1 LIIHIISSEFLAIP
15 KNLEGAL
22 RRRGSAID
30 WPIIPKGC
38 RIFDANDI
46 LLNVLHLDGDYPVA
60 HPHSLR
66 IPVTELHTKG
76 NSSRKNCKF
85 VSLVLSFLAINL

>member
-1 LIIHIISSEFLAIP
+1 MIIHIISSEFLAIP

-30 WPIIPKGC
+30 WPIILKC
-38 RIFDANDI
+38 CQIFDANDI
-46 LLNVLHLDGDYPVA
+46 LWDGDYPIA
-60 HPHSLR
+60 NPHSLR
-66 IPVTELHTKG
+66 ILVTEVYTKG
-76 NSSRKNCKF
+76 NSSCKNCKF